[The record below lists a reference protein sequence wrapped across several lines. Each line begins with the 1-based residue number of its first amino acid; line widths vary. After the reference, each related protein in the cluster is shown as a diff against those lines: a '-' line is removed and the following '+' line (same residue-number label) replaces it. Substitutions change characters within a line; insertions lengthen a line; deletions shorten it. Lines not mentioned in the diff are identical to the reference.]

1 MLRLRACVTK
11 CSHMLPCNRQRKN
24 TTPSDNADNKCL
36 MAQEFSLGMGA
47 RAVRRRAERTW
58 PARGVGRRCNL
69 NEFGPYRCVVSPSRL
84 LGKFMI
90 WMASNGHFFTQIPQ
104 PMQSSSEIQAS
115 FEDGVTSIHNFPTL
129 TTGQYR
135 LHSCLHFLG
144 LHLSELTTAIRV
156 GVSSLS
162 FFVFFFLGAIA
173 PTLLCK
179 QTEPSYAYK

>member
-47 RAVRRRAERTW
+47 RAVRRRAEH
-58 PARGVGRRCNL
+58 
-69 NEFGPYRCVVSPSRL
+69 EFGPYRCVVSPSRL